1 MGVGDGTAMAVQTS
15 DDSSEAAL
23 QGGVFDFIPD
33 GSTIPDET
41 WENRHKYFIVAVL
54 AHVPILLAIGL
65 VEGTESAV
73 TGMTLPSIS
82 LEMLLLELGIIT
94 GFALVAAVPRL
105 DRRLRTVLAATGLAF
120 CSGTLVHVTGGYIEA
135 HFHFFVA
142 IGIVAIYEDWLPFG
156 VGIGYV
162 VVTHLLFGMVDP
174 ARVYNHAAAQMH
186 PWVWGLIHGG
196 FVALLAGALTIHLSS
211 IERSRQQARS
221 ELERARE
228 RAERIDNL
236 QERQAEIENQRE
248 AAERL
253 KEEAEQERREVEA
266 LNDHLEQK
274 AENYREAMEQAAAG
288 DLTVRVDPTSR
299 SEAMTDIAEAFN
311 TMAADLEGT
320 VAQIRTFADDVA
332 ESSEEVTTGA
342 KESQTASE
350 QVSESIQS
358 ISTDADSQSG
368 NLREVA
374 SEMQSLSGTVEEVAS
389 SADEI
394 ATTSEETA
402 ELGRNGREAATAA
415 MTEMEAIEQKSEET
429 TEEVESLATE
439 IEEIGEIVDLIDSI
453 AEQTDMLALNASI
466 EAARAGD
473 AGEGFGVVADEI
485 KGLAGEVS
493 DATDEV
499 ESLIVD
505 IQSSAET
512 TVDDI
517 QEMGDRVSAGTTTI
531 ETAFDALEDIAS
543 NVEESNQAIQ
553 EISAATDEQAAST
566 EEVASMVDE
575 VAEAADQVSGES
587 ENVSAAAE
595 EQAASLTQVARNTQ
609 TLAER
614 ADELQ
619 TLLAEFTVRRDTTS
633 AGSTAGTGAS
643 VSADGGPGHSN
654 GN

>member
-1 MGVGDGTAMAVQTS
+1 MAVQTS
-15 DDSSEAAL
+15 DDRSK
-23 QGGVFDFIPD
+23 GGVLDFIPD

-41 WENRHKYFIVAVL
+41 WANRHKYFIVAVL
-54 AHVPILLAIGL
+54 AHVPVLLAIGL
-65 VEGTESAV
+65 AEGTESAV
-73 TGMTLPSIS
+73 TGMTLPSIP
-82 LEMLLLELGIIT
+82 LEMLLLELGVIT
-94 GFALVAAVPRL
+94 AFALAAAVPRL
-105 DRRLRTVLAATGLAF
+105 NRRLRTVLAATGLAF

-142 IGIVAIYEDWLPFG
+142 VGVVAIYEDWLPFG

-174 ARVYNHAAAQMH
+174 TRVYNHTAAQMH
-186 PWVWGLIHGG
+186 PWVWGFIHGG

-228 RAERIDNL
+228 RAERIDDL
-236 QERQAEIENQRE
+236 QERQAAIEEKRE
-248 AAERL
+248 AAEQL

-274 AENYREAMEQAAAG
+274 AESYREAMERAAAG

-320 VAQIRTFADDVA
+320 VARIRTFADDVA
-332 ESSEEVTTGA
+332 ESSAEVTTGA
-342 KESQTASE
+342 EESQTASE

-358 ISTDADSQSG
+358 ISTDADSQSE

-394 ATTSEETA
+394 ATTSQKTA
-402 ELGRNGREAATAA
+402 ELGRSGREAATAA
-415 MTEMEAIEQKSEET
+415 MTEMEAIEEKSTET
-429 TEEVESLATE
+429 TAEVESLATE
-439 IEEIGEIVDLIDSI
+439 IEEIGEIVDLINSI

-466 EAARAGD
+466 EAARAGE
-473 AGEGFGVVADEI
+473 AGEGFGVVANEI

-517 QEMGDRVSAGTTTI
+517 QEMGDRVSAGATTI
-531 ETAFDALEDIAS
+531 EEAFDALEDIAS
-543 NVEESNQAIQ
+543 NVQESNQTIQ

-575 VAEAADQVSGES
+575 VAGAADQVSDES

-619 TLLAEFTVRRDTTS
+619 TLLAEFTVRRDETS
-633 AGSTAGTGAS
+633 VDSAAGTMTS
-643 VSADGGPGHSN
+643 VSADGGLGHSN
-654 GN
+654 DD

>member
-1 MGVGDGTAMAVQTS
+1 MAVQTS
-15 DDSSEAAL
+15 DDRSK
-23 QGGVFDFIPD
+23 GGVLDFIPD

-41 WENRHKYFIVAVL
+41 WANRHKYFIVAVL
-54 AHVPILLAIGL
+54 AHVPVLLAIGL
-65 VEGTESAV
+65 AEGTESAV
-73 TGMTLPSIS
+73 TGMTLPSIP
-82 LEMLLLELGIIT
+82 LEMLLLELGVIT
-94 GFALVAAVPRL
+94 AFALAAAVPRL
-105 DRRLRTVLAATGLAF
+105 NRRLRTVLAATGLAF

-142 IGIVAIYEDWLPFG
+142 VGVVAIYEDWLPFG

-174 ARVYNHAAAQMH
+174 TRVYNHTAAQMH
-186 PWVWGLIHGG
+186 PWVWGFIHGG

-228 RAERIDNL
+228 RAERIDDL
-236 QERQAEIENQRE
+236 QERQAEIEEKRE
-248 AAERL
+248 AAEQL

-274 AENYREAMEQAAAG
+274 AESYREAMERAAAG

-320 VAQIRTFADDVA
+320 VARIRTFADDVA
-332 ESSEEVTTGA
+332 ESSAEVTTGA
-342 KESQTASE
+342 EESQTASE

-358 ISTDADSQSG
+358 ISTDADSQSE

-394 ATTSEETA
+394 ATTSQKTA
-402 ELGRNGREAATAA
+402 ELGRSGREAATAA
-415 MTEMEAIEQKSEET
+415 MTEMEAIEEKSTET
-429 TEEVESLATE
+429 TAEVESLATE
-439 IEEIGEIVDLIDSI
+439 IEEIGEIVDLINSI

-466 EAARAGD
+466 EAARAGE
-473 AGEGFGVVADEI
+473 AGEGFGVVANEI

-517 QEMGDRVSAGTTTI
+517 QEMGDRVSAGATTI
-531 ETAFDALEDIAS
+531 EEAFDALEDIAS
-543 NVEESNQAIQ
+543 NVQESNQTIQ

-575 VAEAADQVSGES
+575 VAGAADQVSDES

-619 TLLAEFTVRRDTTS
+619 TLLAEFTVRRDETS
-633 AGSTAGTGAS
+633 VDSAAGTMTS
-643 VSADGGPGHSN
+643 VSADGGLGHSN
-654 GN
+654 DD

>member
-1 MGVGDGTAMAVQTS
+1 MAVQTS
-15 DDSSEAAL
+15 DDRSK
-23 QGGVFDFIPD
+23 GGVLDFIPD

-41 WENRHKYFIVAVL
+41 WANRHKYFIVAVL
-54 AHVPILLAIGL
+54 AHVPVLLAIGL

-73 TGMTLPSIS
+73 TGMTLPSIP
-82 LEMLLLELGIIT
+82 LEMLLLELGVIT
-94 GFALVAAVPRL
+94 AFALAAAVPRL
-105 DRRLRTVLAATGLAF
+105 NRRLRTVLAATGLAF

-142 IGIVAIYEDWLPFG
+142 VGVVAIYEDWLPFG

-174 ARVYNHAAAQMH
+174 TRVYNHTAAQMH
-186 PWVWGLIHGG
+186 PWVWGFIHGG

-228 RAERIDNL
+228 RAERIDDL
-236 QERQAEIENQRE
+236 QERQAEIEEKRE
-248 AAERL
+248 AAEQL

-274 AENYREAMEQAAAG
+274 AESYREAMERAAAG

-320 VAQIRTFADDVA
+320 VARIRTFADDVA
-332 ESSEEVTTGA
+332 ESSAEVTTGA
-342 KESQTASE
+342 EESQTASE

-358 ISTDADSQSG
+358 ISTDADSQSE

-394 ATTSEETA
+394 ATTSQKTA
-402 ELGRNGREAATAA
+402 ELGRSGREAATAA
-415 MTEMEAIEQKSEET
+415 MTEMEAIEEKSTET
-429 TEEVESLATE
+429 TAEVESLATE
-439 IEEIGEIVDLIDSI
+439 IEEIGEIVDLINSI

-466 EAARAGD
+466 EAARAGE
-473 AGEGFGVVADEI
+473 AGEGFGVVANEI

-517 QEMGDRVSAGTTTI
+517 QEMGDRVSAGATTI
-531 ETAFDALEDIAS
+531 EEAFDALEDIAS
-543 NVEESNQAIQ
+543 NVQESNQTIQ

-575 VAEAADQVSGES
+575 VAGAADQVSDES

-619 TLLAEFTVRRDTTS
+619 TLLAEFTVRRDETS
-633 AGSTAGTGAS
+633 VDSAAGTMTS
-643 VSADGGPGHSN
+643 VSADGGLGHSN
-654 GN
+654 DD

>member
-1 MGVGDGTAMAVQTS
+1 MAVQTS
-15 DDSSEAAL
+15 DDRSK
-23 QGGVFDFIPD
+23 GGVLDFIPD

-41 WENRHKYFIVAVL
+41 WANRHKYFIVAVL
-54 AHVPILLAIGL
+54 AHVPVLLAIGL
-65 VEGTESAV
+65 AEGTESAV
-73 TGMTLPSIS
+73 TGMTLPSIP
-82 LEMLLLELGIIT
+82 LEMLLLELGVIT
-94 GFALVAAVPRL
+94 AFALAAAVPRL
-105 DRRLRTVLAATGLAF
+105 NRRLRTVLAATGLAF

-142 IGIVAIYEDWLPFG
+142 VGVVAIYEDWLPFG

-174 ARVYNHAAAQMH
+174 TRVYNHTAAQMH
-186 PWVWGLIHGG
+186 PWVWGFIHGG

-228 RAERIDNL
+228 RAERIDDL
-236 QERQAEIENQRE
+236 QERQAEIEEKRE
-248 AAERL
+248 AAEQL

-274 AENYREAMEQAAAG
+274 AESYREAMERAAAG

-320 VAQIRTFADDVA
+320 VARIRTFADDVA
-332 ESSEEVTTGA
+332 ESSAEVTTGA
-342 KESQTASE
+342 EESQTASE

-358 ISTDADSQSG
+358 ISTDADSQSE

-394 ATTSEETA
+394 ATTSQKTA
-402 ELGRNGREAATAA
+402 ELGRSGREAATAA
-415 MTEMEAIEQKSEET
+415 MTEMEAIEEKSTET
-429 TEEVESLATE
+429 TAEVESLATE
-439 IEEIGEIVDLIDSI
+439 IEEIGEIVDLINSI

-466 EAARAGD
+466 EAARAGE
-473 AGEGFGVVADEI
+473 AGEGFGVVANEI

-517 QEMGDRVSAGTTTI
+517 QEMGDRVSAGATTI
-531 ETAFDALEDIAS
+531 EEAFDALEDIAS
-543 NVEESNQAIQ
+543 NVQESNQTIQ

-575 VAEAADQVSGES
+575 VAGAADQVSDES

-619 TLLAEFTVRRDTTS
+619 TLLAEFTVRRDETS
-633 AGSTAGTGAS
+633 IDSAAGTMTS
-643 VSADGGPGHSN
+643 VSADGGLGHSN
-654 GN
+654 DD

>member
-1 MGVGDGTAMAVQTS
+1 MAVQTS
-15 DDSSEAAL
+15 DDRSK
-23 QGGVFDFIPD
+23 GGILDFIPD

-41 WENRHKYFIVAVL
+41 WANRHKYFIVAVL
-54 AHVPILLAIGL
+54 AHVPVLLAIGL
-65 VEGTESAV
+65 AEGTESAV
-73 TGMTLPSIS
+73 TGMTLPSIP
-82 LEMLLLELGIIT
+82 LEMLLLELGVIT
-94 GFALVAAVPRL
+94 AFALAAAVPRL
-105 DRRLRTVLAATGLAF
+105 NRRLRTVLAATGLAF
-120 CSGTLVHVTGGYIEA
+120 CSGTLVHVTGGDIEA

-142 IGIVAIYEDWLPFG
+142 VGVVAIYEDWLPFG

-174 ARVYNHAAAQMH
+174 TRVYNHTAAQMH
-186 PWVWGLIHGG
+186 PWVWGFIHGG

-228 RAERIDNL
+228 RAERIDDL
-236 QERQAEIENQRE
+236 QERQAEIEEKRE
-248 AAERL
+248 AAEQL

-274 AENYREAMEQAAAG
+274 AESYREAMERAAAG

-320 VAQIRTFADDVA
+320 VARIRTFADDVA

-342 KESQTASE
+342 EESQTASE

-358 ISTDADSQSG
+358 ISTDADSQSE

-394 ATTSEETA
+394 ATTSQKTA
-402 ELGRNGREAATAA
+402 ELGRSGREAATAA
-415 MTEMEAIEQKSEET
+415 MTEMEAIEEKSTET
-429 TEEVESLATE
+429 TAEVESLATE
-439 IEEIGEIVDLIDSI
+439 IEEIGEIVDLINSI

-466 EAARAGD
+466 EAARAGE
-473 AGEGFGVVADEI
+473 AGEGFGVVANEI

-517 QEMGDRVSAGTTTI
+517 QEMGDRVSAGATTI
-531 ETAFDALEDIAS
+531 EEAFDALEDIAS
-543 NVEESNQAIQ
+543 NVEESNQTIQ

-575 VAEAADQVSGES
+575 VAGAADQVSDES

-619 TLLAEFTVRRDTTS
+619 TLLAEFTVRRDETS
-633 AGSTAGTGAS
+633 VDSAAGTMTS
-643 VSADGGPGHSN
+643 VSADGGLGHSN
-654 GN
+654 DD